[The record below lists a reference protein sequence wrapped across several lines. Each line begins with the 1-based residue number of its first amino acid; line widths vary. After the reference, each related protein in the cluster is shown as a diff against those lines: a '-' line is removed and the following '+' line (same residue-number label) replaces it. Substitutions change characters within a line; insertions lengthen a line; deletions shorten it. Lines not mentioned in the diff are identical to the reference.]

1 LRKSRFTAGL
11 GGFFNG
17 DKTMKR
23 KPATEK
29 ELAAIDA
36 VKNAI
41 KALPRGIYLDVD
53 NFDNTLQFWKRESR
67 GMSYGIGSPLRCKRA
82 LCL

>member
-1 LRKSRFTAGL
+1 
-11 GGFFNG
+11 
-17 DKTMKR
+17 MKR

-41 KALPRGIYLDVD
+41 KALPRGIFIDVD

-67 GMSYGIGSPLRCKRA
+67 GMAYGIGSPLRCKRA